1 MLHHRRSFLAASTA
15 WTLLPYTTQSAQA
28 EKAGGL
34 HLAPFRFDVTPP
46 MGHPCCGGWIKP
58 VEIVDDPLEAIGV
71 VLLGVGKPIVL
82 CAVDWTGI
90 LNEAHVA
97 WRTALA
103 EAVGTTPD
111 RVAVHCVHQHNAPF
125 ACLEAEKLVAAQT
138 DLQHIVFADF
148 HARCLD
154 KARQAVANAIK
165 NPVAISHVAMGS
177 APVERVASNRRLDR
191 DTAGRV
197 KSMRGSASS
206 DARLIAMPE
215 GLIDPLLRTVVF
227 FNGTQKA
234 ASIHYYATHP
244 MSYYADGR
252 VTSDFVGLA
261 RKARQAEDPMCHH
274 VYFTGCAGNVA
285 AGKYNNGTPKART
298 ELTTRMLAGL
308 RASEERLDPARVNSV
323 TWSTAEML
331 PTARSKPAVQELLGS
346 IANKSL
352 KGAARNRPAY
362 EVAWARRLDKKIP
375 IVVSALKVGGVNL
388 LHLPAES
395 FVQYQ
400 IRATSIVADG
410 KVAVAA
416 YGDGGPWYIP
426 VKEEYPSGGY
436 EVSVAFSDDTIDATM
451 TAAMRRVLAQ

>member
-71 VLLGVGKPIVL
+71 VLLGAGKPIVL

-111 RVAVHCVHQHNAPF
+111 RVAVQCVHQHNAPF

-331 PTARSKPAVQELLGS
+331 PTARSKPAVQELLDS
-346 IANKSL
+346 IANKTL

>member
-285 AGKYNNGTPKART
+285 AGKYNTGTPKART
-298 ELTTRMLAGL
+298 ELTARMLAGL
-308 RASEERLDPARVNSV
+308 RASEERLDPARVSSV

-331 PTARSKPAVQELLGS
+331 PTARSKPAVQELLDS

-400 IRATSIVADG
+400 IRATSMVADG

-426 VKEEYPSGGY
+426 VKEEYTSGGY
-436 EVSVAFSDDTIDATM
+436 EVSVAFSDDTIDTTM

>member
-1 MLHHRRSFLAASTA
+1 VLHHRRSFLAASTA

>member
-1 MLHHRRSFLAASTA
+1 MLHHRRSFLVASTA

-28 EKAGGL
+28 ENAGGL

-58 VEIVDDPLEAIGV
+58 VEVVDDPLEAIGV
-71 VLLGVGKPIVL
+71 VLLGAGKPIVL

-111 RVAVHCVHQHNAPF
+111 RVAVQCVHQHNAPF

-138 DLQHIVFADF
+138 DLQHIVFPDF

-191 DTAGRV
+191 DAAGRV

-215 GLIDPLLRTVVF
+215 GLIDPLLRTVAF

-298 ELTTRMLAGL
+298 ELTARMLAGL

-375 IVVSALKVGGVNL
+375 IVVSALKVGGINL

-400 IRATSIVADG
+400 IRATSMVADG

-426 VKEEYPSGGY
+426 VKEEYTSGGY
-436 EVSVAFSDDTIDATM
+436 EVFVAFSDDTIDTTM

>member
-1 MLHHRRSFLAASTA
+1 MFHHRRSFLAASTA
-15 WTLLPYTTQSAQA
+15 WTLLPYTTQSAPV
-28 EKAGGL
+28 ENAGGL

-58 VEIVDDPLEAIGV
+58 VEVVDDPLEAIGV
-71 VLLGVGKPIVL
+71 VLLGAGKPIVL

-103 EAVGTTPD
+103 EAVGTAPE

-138 DLQHIVFADF
+138 DLQHIVFPDF

-165 NPVAISHVAMGS
+165 NPVPISHVAMGS

-191 DTAGRV
+191 DAAGRV

-215 GLIDPLLRTVVF
+215 GLIDPLLRTVAF
-227 FNGTQKA
+227 FNDTQKV
-234 ASIHYYATHP
+234 ASLHYYATHP
-244 MSYYADGR
+244 MSFYADGR

-298 ELTTRMLAGL
+298 ELTARMLAGL

-331 PTARSKPAVQELLGS
+331 PTARNKPAVRELLDS
-346 IANKSL
+346 IANKTL

-375 IVVSALKVGGVNL
+375 IVVSALKVGGISL

-400 IRATSIVADG
+400 IRATSMVADG
-410 KVAVAA
+410 RVAVAA

-436 EVSVAFSDDTIDATM
+436 EVSVAFSDETIDATM

>member
-1 MLHHRRSFLAASTA
+1 MHLQRRSFLAASTSWA
-15 WTLLPYTTQSAQA
+15 LLPTTRASALA
-28 EKAGGL
+28 EGAGDL

-46 MGHPCCGGWIKP
+46 KGHPCCGGWIKP
-58 VEIVDDPLEAIGV
+58 VEVVDDPLEALGV
-71 VLLGVGKPIVL
+71 VLLGAGKPIVL

-97 WRTALA
+97 WRTAIA
-103 EAVGTTPD
+103 DAAGTTPD

-125 ACLEAEKLVAAQT
+125 ACLEAEKLVAVQP
-138 DLQHIVFADF
+138 DLQHIVFPDF

-154 KARQAVANAIK
+154 RAQRTVAHAIK
-165 NPVAISHVAMGS
+165 NPVAISHVALGS
-177 APVERVASNRRLDR
+177 AAVERVASNRRLDR
-191 DTAGRV
+191 DAAGRV
-197 KSMRGSASS
+197 KSMRGSASN

-215 GLIDPLLRTVVF
+215 GLIDPLLRTIVF
-227 FNGTQKA
+227 FKGSQKV
-234 ASIHYYATHP
+234 ASLHYYATHP

-261 RKARQAEDPMCHH
+261 RKARQAEDPACHH

-285 AGKYNNGTPKART
+285 AGKYNNGTPKARA
-298 ELTTRMLAGL
+298 ELTARMLAGL
-308 RASEERLDPARVNSV
+308 RASEERLEPAPVKSLG
-323 TWSTAEML
+323 WSTAEML
-331 PTARSKPAVQELLGS
+331 PTARTQPAVQDLLAS

-375 IVVSALKVGGVNL
+375 IVVSALKLGDTQL
-388 LHLPAES
+388 LHLPAEA

-400 IRATSIVADG
+400 IRATSMVADG
-410 KVAVAA
+410 RVAVAA

-426 VKEEYPSGGY
+426 VKEEYPTGGY
-436 EVSVAFSDDTIDATM
+436 EVSVAFSDDSIDATM
-451 TAAMRRVLAQ
+451 TAAMRRVLVG

>member
-15 WTLLPYTTQSAQA
+15 WTLLPYAAQSATA
-28 EKAGGL
+28 ESAGNL

-58 VEIVDDPLEAIGV
+58 VEVVDDPLEAIGV
-71 VLLGVGKPIVL
+71 VLLGAGKPIVL

-97 WRTALA
+97 WRTAIA
-103 EAVGTTPD
+103 EAAGTTPD

-138 DLQHIVFADF
+138 DLQHIVFPDF
-148 HARCLD
+148 HARCID
-154 KARQAVANAIK
+154 KARASVEKAIK
-165 NPVAISHVAMGS
+165 NSMTISHVAMGS
-177 APVERVASNRRLDR
+177 APVEHVASNRRLDR
-191 DTAGRV
+191 DAEGRV

-215 GLIDPLLRTVVF
+215 GLIDPLLRTVAF
-227 FNGTQKA
+227 FNGTQKV
-234 ASIHYYATHP
+234 ASLHYYATHP

-261 RKARQAEDPMCHH
+261 RKARQAEDATCHH

-285 AGKYNNGTPKART
+285 AGKYNNGTPKARAD
-298 ELTTRMLAGL
+298 LTARMLAGL
-308 RASEERLDPARVNSV
+308 RASEERLNPVPVKSI
-323 TWSTAEML
+323 TWNTAEML
-331 PTARSKPAVQELLGS
+331 PTARSKPAVQELLAS
-346 IANKSL
+346 IANKAL

-362 EVAWARRLDKKIP
+362 EVAWARRLEKKIP
-375 IVVSALKVGGVNL
+375 IVVSALNVDGIHM

-400 IRATSIVADG
+400 IRATSMVVDG
-410 KVAVAA
+410 RVAVAA

-426 VKEEYPSGGY
+426 IKEEYPNGGY
-436 EVSVAFSDDTIDATM
+436 EVSVAFSDDSIDATM
-451 TAAMRRVLAQ
+451 TAAMRRVLAT